1 MTPRLWR
8 VLYLAALVAYIIA
21 GAWLVPFHGDESTQI
36 YMSHDYAYT
45 FLQRDLSR
53 VFFSPNPA
61 SPQEQDLRI
70 INGTVNKYTVGLAWH
85 LAGFDVSDINEQWDW
100 GAPYA
105 YNVETGHH
113 PGAELLRVARL
124 PSALF
129 TAAGAVVV
137 FMIGAQLGGRSAAVA
152 ASFLYATNPII
163 LVNGRRAMM
172 EGSLL
177 FGGVLVVLA
186 GILFVQSAY
195 RWRYVLLL
203 GGAAG
208 VALASKHTNVFTVA
222 LVFAVCLGYVAVT
235 DWRRV
240 PRLVL
245 AGGLAGV
252 VFLLLNPAW
261 WRAPLA
267 TTGEIIRLRSNLLAV
282 QTDVFGR
289 YPDVAAQLAG
299 FWRQVIVGQPMYYE
313 VAGWGDYIGGQIGQY
328 EALFLGGLRLPALVT
343 LALLSVGFVALFRRR
358 ENRPARVIVGTWA
371 AGVAVLTLLLTPLE
385 WQRYY
390 LPAVPGL
397 CIVAGYGAASL
408 FEVAKRR
415 ERTPDQHTQP
425 TP

>member
-1 MTPRLWR
+1 MTPRFWSL
-8 VLYLAALVAYIIA
+8 LYLAALVAYIIA

-36 YMSHDYAYT
+36 YMSRDYAYT

-53 VFFSPNPA
+53 VFFSLNPT

-70 INGTVNKYTVGLAWH
+70 INGTVNKYTMGLAWH
-85 LAGFDVSDINEQWDW
+85 LVGFDVADVNEQWDW

-113 PGAELLRVARL
+113 PGADLLRVARL

-137 FMIGAQLGGRSAAVA
+137 FLIGTQLGGRPTAVA

-177 FGGVLVVLA
+177 FGEVLVVLA
-186 GILFVQSAY
+186 GILFAQSAY
-195 RWRYVLLL
+195 RWRYALLL
-203 GGAAG
+203 GGAMG
-208 VALASKHTNVFTVA
+208 FALASKHTNVFTVM
-222 LVFAVCLGYVAVT
+222 LVFALCLGYIIVT
-235 DWRRV
+235 DWRRIL
-240 PRLVL
+240 RLIGAGAL
-245 AGGLAGV
+245 AAA
-252 VFLLLNPAW
+252 VFLALNPAW

-267 TTGEIIRLRSNLLAV
+267 TAAEIIRLRSNLLAV
-282 QTDVFGR
+282 QTDVFGS
-289 YPDVAAQLAG
+289 YPDFAAQVAG
-299 FWRQVIVGQPMYYE
+299 FWRQVIVGRPMYYE
-313 VAGWGDYIGGQIGQY
+313 VAGWGAHIGAQIGQY
-328 EALFLGGLRLPALVT
+328 EASFLGGLRLPAFVMLTLLV
-343 LALLSVGFVALFRRR
+343 AGVAALFRRR
-358 ENRPARVIVGTWA
+358 ENRPARVMVGTWA

-408 FEVAKRR
+408 FELAKRR
-415 ERTPDQHTQP
+415 ERTPEHTQP